1 MFTVIL
7 YTSAGCLPCEEVRRQ
22 LKELQTQYPH
32 RLLEIDV
39 TRDRAFQ
46 EQKDRLPILE
56 IGAYRLQAPFSVET
70 LQVTLQAAQARMA
83 TGGPKPE
90 ITAADRLLFWFSRH
104 YLLVLN
110 LILALYVGL
119 PFLAPLLMKVGA
131 SGPARLIYTIYGP
144 FCHQLGFRSWYL
156 FGEQAYYPLEAAHL
170 PDVKTFESISGLSEV
185 ANPLSPQRLAARAFL
200 GNETIGYKVAL
211 CQRDVAIYGS
221 MLLFG
226 LLFVFL
232 RPRLRTLSLL
242 FWVLIG
248 LLPIGLDGFSQL
260 FSQFNLPWL
269 AFLPYREST
278 PFLRTLTGFLFG
290 FSTAWLIFPSL
301 ETSMLETQRLFLQK
315 FALAGGD

>member
-56 IGAYRLQAPFSVET
+56 IGSYRLQGPFTVET
-70 LQVTLQAAQARMA
+70 LQVTLQAAQARMT

-144 FCHQLGFRSWYL
+144 FCHQLGFRSWFL
-156 FGEQAYYPLEAAHL
+156 FGEQAYYPLEATHIHN
-170 PDVKTFESISGLSEV
+170 VKTFESITGLSEV
-185 ANPLSPQRLAARAFL
+185 SNPLSPERFAARAFV
-200 GNETIGYKVAL
+200 GNEEVGYKVAL
-211 CQRDVAIYGS
+211 CERDIAIYGA
-221 MLLFG
+221 MLFFG

-232 RPRLRTLSLL
+232 RHRLRTLSLL
-242 FWVLIG
+242 LWLLIG

-301 ETSMLETQRLFLQK
+301 EASMLETQRLFLRK

>member
-7 YTSAGCLPCEEVRRQ
+7 YTHTGCLPCEEVRRQ
-22 LKELQTQYPH
+22 LQELQTEYPH

-39 TRDRAFQ
+39 TRDRSF
-46 EQKDRLPILE
+46 EELKDRLPILE
-56 IGAYRLQAPFSVET
+56 IGAYRLQAPFTAET
-70 LQVTLQAAQARMA
+70 LRITLQAAQTKTL

-90 ITAADRLLFWFSRH
+90 VTAADRLLFWFSRH

-119 PFLAPLLMKVGA
+119 PFLAPALMKAGA
-131 SGPARLIYTIYGP
+131 TGPARLIYTLYGP
-144 FCHQLGFRSWYL
+144 FCHQLGFRSWFL
-156 FGEQAYYPLEAAHL
+156 FGEQAYYPLEAADIHG
-170 PDVKTFESISGLSEV
+170 VETFESISGLFEV
-185 ANPLSPQRLAARAFL
+185 ANPLSSERLAARAFV
-200 GNETIGYKVAL
+200 GNEEVGYKVAL

-226 LLFVFL
+226 LLFAFL
-232 RPRLRTLSLL
+232 RRRLVTLSPLL
-242 FWVLIG
+242 WILIG

-269 AFLPYREST
+269 ALLPYREST

-301 ETSMLETQRLFLQK
+301 EASMLETQRLFVRK